1 MSDRDPKSAPSKEAE
16 GSESYP
22 PGLYRS
28 VHGERDVDKAF
39 YQAVV
44 REGTSVLELGC
55 GHGRIAEA
63 MRAEGV
69 QVSGIDLSLN
79 ALEEARQRVPDGHF
93 VAADMRSFQLDARF
107 DRIVC
112 PYNGVYCLLEPAD
125 LRAMLRRVHEHLVPG
140 GLFVFDGYAA
150 DNFNGEDED
159 EDAESEESFVRRV
172 EALGTD
178 WDVYE
183 SSTWNRDAQRID
195 ATYVH
200 VPTDG
205 RATQQAAIPQ
215 RYLLH
220 EQVESLLSEAGLELL
235 VVHGDF
241 DQSVW
246 DEESPFL
253 IVTAQRPLAEA

>member
-1 MSDRDPKSAPSKEAE
+1 MSVRDPESASAEEATR
-16 GSESYP
+16 SESYP

-28 VHGERDVDKAF
+28 VHGERSVDKAF

-44 REGTSVLELGC
+44 RGADSVLELGC

-63 MRAEGV
+63 MRSEGV
-69 QVSGIDLSLN
+69 QVSGVDLSPA
-79 ALEEARQRVPDGHF
+79 ALEEAQKRVPDGHF
-93 VAADMRSFQLDARF
+93 VAADMRSFQLSARF

-112 PYNGVYCLLEPAD
+112 PYNGVYCLLELAD
-125 LRAMLRRVHEHLVPG
+125 LRAMLHRVYEHLVPG

-150 DNFNGEDED
+150 DGFHAQEDD
-159 EDAESEESFVRRV
+159 EAESEESFVRRV
-172 EALGTD
+172 KALGTD

-183 SSTWNRDAQRID
+183 SSRWDRDAQRID
-195 ATYVH
+195 ARYVH

-205 RATQQAAIPQ
+205 RETQEAAIPQ
-215 RYLLH
+215 RYLLRG
-220 EQVESLLSEAGLELL
+220 QLESLLGEAGLELL

-246 DEESPFL
+246 DEDAPFL
-253 IVTAQRPLAEA
+253 IVTAQRPHVEA

>member
-1 MSDRDPKSAPSKEAE
+1 MSVRDPESASSTEAKR
-16 GSESYP
+16 SESYP

-28 VHGERDVDKAF
+28 VHGERNVDKAF

-44 REGTSVLELGC
+44 RGGTSVLELGC

-63 MRAEGV
+63 MRAECAH
-69 QVSGIDLSLN
+69 VSGVDLSVT
-79 ALEEARQRVPDGHF
+79 ALEEARGRVPDGHF
-93 VAADMRSFQLDARF
+93 VEADMRSFELDERF

-112 PYNGVYCLLEPAD
+112 PYNGVYCLLEVED
-125 LRAMLRRVHEHLVPG
+125 LRAMLRRVYEHLVPG

-150 DNFNGEDED
+150 DGFHAQGGDE
-159 EDAESEESFVRRV
+159 EESEESFVRRV
-172 EALGTD
+172 KALGTD

-183 SSTWNRDAQRID
+183 SSTWDRDSQRID

-205 RATQQAAIPQ
+205 RETREAEIPQ
-215 RYLLH
+215 RYLLRR
-220 EQVESLLSEAGLELL
+220 QLESLLSEAGLELL